1 MPQMLQ
7 KKSKVRYVDRTQSCR
22 QGFRGSERYVLKLSN
37 VLLLFLV
44 PVNVVLG
51 KKEYI
56 YRQQLLKDILYN
68 PELFLVWSITIFVV
82 LNVKVLGV
90 SRFDQSFGIYK
101 CQKLIC
107 RNCRGQPSDC
117 LEEEGKSLLFSS
129 ILKRLQSEVSQHV
142 GDTSRGV
149 VFVTSF
155 GS

>member
-1 MPQMLQ
+1 M
-7 KKSKVRYVDRTQSCR
+7 SCYY
-22 QGFRGSERYVLKLSN
+22 F
-37 VLLLFLV
+37 V

-117 LEEEGKSLLFSS
+117 FEEEGKSLLFSS
-129 ILKRLQSEVSQHV
+129 ILKRRQSEVSQHV

-155 GS
+155 GSWSELHISGCFLACQCHFAGMVPDSSAVF